1 MNASLLIQGTPQIVL
16 WAPVP
21 SSLALG
27 YLGPPMEPPRRRGT
41 FWMWVL
47 SKKGAG
53 IDEQNPKRLARSSP
67 GELRR
72 AVGAEHP
79 PTDDDGIEGEAA
91 IAQRCLDLA
100 PVVADVAP
108 EHVVAELRVLALDAV
123 GGTGRLEKSG
133 KVGWGLRHQGLLA
146 SSEGDI
152 VA

>member
-1 MNASLLIQGTPQIVL
+1 MTTASKGKP
-16 WAPVP
+16 P
-21 SSLALG
+21 S
-27 YLGPPMEPPRRRGT
+27 
-41 FWMWVL
+41 L
-47 SKKGAG
+47 SAAW
-53 IDEQNPKRLARSSP
+53 ISP
-67 GELRR
+67 
-72 AVGAEHP
+72 
-79 PTDDDGIEGEAA
+79 
-91 IAQRCLDLA
+91 